1 MSTPESSLS
10 ADALSEAWSDACTGH
25 QRWIASAAEA
35 SEDLDS
41 FVSRETGAQPLLA
54 PVSADSIHQALDLDF
69 FERLSA
75 YAIKVHEANRFL
87 NLVSRKDPASQIS
100 RNILDSLPLALLWRH
115 VSRETE
121 GRDGPNFIM
130 DAGSGSGVP
139 GIPVA
144 MAIASLEGKAP
155 PLLLVESRG
164 KKAEFLWKTIDEL
177 GLDRVEV
184 WNGRL
189 EDPDLIAWL
198 EESGWP
204 APGLLMT
211 RGLGSVNQTLQWCR
225 GLAKGE
231 YLSSMLLVK
240 GSPGIR
246 REWDEE
252 GRRWQRSG
260 WEFPSLHLFTD
271 GERELCAL
279 EGFRPLD

>member
-1 MSTPESSLS
+1 MSSPEFKLS
-10 ADALSEAWSDACTGH
+10 ADALSEAWSAACSGHMRWLTG
-25 QRWIASAAEA
+25 AAET
-35 SEDLDS
+35 SEDLDP
-41 FVSRETGAQPLLA
+41 FVSRETDTQPGIV
-54 PVSADSIHQALDLDF
+54 PVSADSISQALSADF
-69 FERLSA
+69 FEHLSL
-75 YAIKVHEANRFL
+75 YASKVLEANRVL
-87 NLVSRKDPASQIS
+87 NLVSRKDPESQIS
-100 RNILDSLPLALLWRH
+100 RNIMDALPLAFLWQH

-121 GRDGPNFIM
+121 DRDSCGFIM

-144 MAIASLEGKAP
+144 MAIACLEGKAP

-177 GLDRVEV
+177 GMDRVEV

-189 EDPDLIAWL
+189 EDPELIVWL

-211 RGLGSVNQTLQWCR
+211 RGLGSISQTLQWCR

-231 YLSSMLLVK
+231 YLSSLLLVK
-240 GSPGIR
+240 GSPGFR
-246 REWDEE
+246 REWEDE
-252 GRRWQRSG
+252 GRRWKRSG
-260 WEFPSLHLFTD
+260 WKFPSLHLFTD
-271 GERELCAL
+271 GEREFCAL